1 MLHYLGSMEIFHIFI
16 FRKKYME
23 LCGISI
29 IIGIFSKK
37 KEGNNNLPM
46 TVSSKLALPLIS
58 WDFIV
63 REYAHEVEAV
73 NSQGCHFGKEWVFKG
88 KLCTWRRGKKSG
100 MVLVVFSFN
109 NIEWRWLFFESWSCS
124 SNGESKP
131 GMRILYAW
139 IHLVWIGWW

>member
-1 MLHYLGSMEIFHIFI
+1 
-16 FRKKYME
+16 ME

-46 TVSSKLALPLIS
+46 IVSSKLALPLIS

-88 KLCTWRRGKKSG
+88 KILRLMKGGK
-100 MVLVVFSFN
+100 
-109 NIEWRWLFFESWSCS
+109 SW
-124 SNGESKP
+124 
-131 GMRILYAW
+131 
-139 IHLVWIGWW
+139 GWF